1 MYIIINTFNYVYNFL
16 IVQPTFLKAIRF
28 GNYKYVTANGIKF
41 HCVTS
46 GSKEK
51 PLMLFLANSCS
62 SMIAIESDCCWSTL
76 YNDIV
81 TMDR

>member
-1 MYIIINTFNYVYNFL
+1 MYIIINTFL

-28 GNYKYVTANGIKF
+28 GSHKYVTANGIKF

-51 PLMLFLANSCS
+51 PLMLFLHGFPEVS
-62 SMIAIESDCCWSTL
+62 L
-76 YNDIV
+76 K
-81 TMDR
+81 